1 LIATDKIA
9 KAVVANN
16 RARQAC
22 PPAWRAPLSLRTP
35 TLTRMLTLVSPVV
48 CADAVLGAFNE
59 MTIGSQSFF
68 RVFGWGEL
76 NLDNYSQI
84 FSKIG

>member
-1 LIATDKIA
+1 
-9 KAVVANN
+9 
-16 RARQAC
+16 
-22 PPAWRAPLSLRTP
+22 
-35 TLTRMLTLVSPVV
+35 MLTLVSPVV
-48 CADAVLGAFNE
+48 CADVVLGAFNE